1 MEGSGSGYHTSGL
14 INRVY
19 QLTVVLQSETIKM
32 AINASGRILVAYAA
46 TLMVASNLLLSP
58 SNAFAFSPVA
68 TKNIIISSR
77 CRLPMRQPLGSLSHK
92 NNYNLISSKL
102 NAREDDEE
110 ITMGSSAL
118 LGISGLLA
126 STIVLYSES
135 VLFNTGCGLPAG
147 PFGLVGAIEGISYL
161 GVVGLIGFSLYTKI
175 KTGSGL
181 PAGPGGILGAAEG
194 VAYLAALAGILV
206 LISQVTNYG
215 YIPNAVP
222 MEGGMCK

>member
-1 MEGSGSGYHTSGL
+1 MKTMTKATG
-14 INRVY
+14 
-19 QLTVVLQSETIKM
+19 M
-32 AINASGRILVAYAA
+32 FAAYAA
-46 TLMVASNLLLSP
+46 IVVTSAALLLFP
-58 SNAFAFSPVA
+58 SNAFAFSPVV
-68 TKNIIISSR
+68 TKSMHPNKMTSTSSR
-77 CRLPMRQPLGSLSHK
+77 CRLPLQQSLSHNDK
-92 NNYNLISSKL
+92 MHLFKL
-102 NAREDDEE
+102 LAQEDDELQDE
-110 ITMGSSAL
+110 VTIESPTL
-118 LGISGLLA
+118 LGISGLIA

-147 PFGLVGAIEGISYL
+147 PFGLVGAVEGISYL

-206 LISQVTNYG
+206 LIAQVTNYG

>member
-1 MEGSGSGYHTSGL
+1 MKTITNATGMFAAYAS
-14 INRVY
+14 
-19 QLTVVLQSETIKM
+19 VVLLS
-32 AINASGRILVAYAA
+32 AA
-46 TLMVASNLLLSP
+46 LPSALGFSP
-58 SNAFAFSPVA
+58 SAV
-68 TKNIIISSR
+68 TKNILHPHQMSSSPSSSSSG
-77 CRLPMRQPLGSLSHK
+77 LPAVQQSLFHNNRQDTF
-92 NNYNLISSKL
+92 KL
-102 NAREDDEE
+102 YVKEDDALSEE
-110 ITMGSSAL
+110 VTIESPTL
-118 LGISGLLA
+118 LGISGLIA

-147 PFGLVGAIEGISYL
+147 KFGLVGAVEGISYL

-206 LISQVTNYG
+206 LIAQVTNYG

>member
-1 MEGSGSGYHTSGL
+1 MKTMTKATG
-14 INRVY
+14 
-19 QLTVVLQSETIKM
+19 
-32 AINASGRILVAYAA
+32 AFAAYAA
-46 TLMVASNLLLSP
+46 VALLSAALP
-58 SNAFAFSPVA
+58 SALGFSPSAV
-68 TKNIIISSR
+68 TKNIVHPHQMSSSTSSR
-77 CRLPMRQPLGSLSHK
+77 FRLPSMKKKQHAF
-92 NNYNLISSKL
+92 KL
-102 NAREDDEE
+102 YVQEDDAMTEE
-110 ITMGSSAL
+110 VAIESPTL
-118 LGISGLLA
+118 LGISGLIA

-147 PFGLVGAIEGISYL
+147 PFGLVGAVEGISYL

-206 LISQVTNYG
+206 LIAQVTNYG

-222 MEGGMCK
+222 MQGGMCK